1 LQGTYQPEIDSVQ
14 KQQAAL
20 PGQQQAAEAGLT
32 AQKDQGFTDILNQ
45 ARSRGTGVAF
55 GGIPLQEQSKYLST
69 TYLPAEANLK
79 SSYNQQAT
87 SLQDAINSIYEK
99 RNNQALGI
107 QQFQQQQEEAARQ
120 FNENLAFQKAQAAQ
134 QAAAARAASAS
145 SYSPSYSSGGGGS
158 AASTSAAAKGTDP
171 TAQAA
176 YNFIQSKAKDGQG
189 ALVSDFNAAL
199 KYYNKTGNQPD
210 FVKLTLY
217 KQLYPD
223 LFGNVNFAPANQI
236 NTAYQ
241 RAVF

>member
-1 LQGTYQPEIDSVQ
+1 MAQNLDQIIQQLQGTYQPEIDSVQ
-14 KQQAAL
+14 KQQAAM

-69 TYLPAEANLK
+69 TYLPAVANLK

-120 FNENLAFQKAQAAQ
+120 FNENLVYQREQLAAQ
-134 QAAAARAASAS
+134 ERQAAAARAASAAS
-145 SYSPSYSSGGGGS
+145 SYSPSLG
-158 AASTSAAAKGTDP
+158 
-171 TAQAA
+171 AQATATPQFIGNNDFRGHLA
-176 YNFIQSKAKDGQG
+176 YLAKAGD
-189 ALVSDFNAAL
+189 ANAAAAL
-199 KYYNKTGNQPD
+199 KFVGNDNKYYLDPYTTN
-210 FVKLTLY
+210 
-217 KQLYPD
+217 
-223 LFGNVNFAPANQI
+223 PAIFKALDAIGAQ
-236 NTAYQ
+236 NTW
-241 RAVF
+241 RPR